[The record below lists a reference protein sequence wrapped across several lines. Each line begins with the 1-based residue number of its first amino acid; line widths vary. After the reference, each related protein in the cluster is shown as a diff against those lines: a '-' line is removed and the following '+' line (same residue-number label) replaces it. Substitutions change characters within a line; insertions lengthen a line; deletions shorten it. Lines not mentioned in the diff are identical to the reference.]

1 MGRYRKYKS
10 DKALREMV
18 EAYFASISRER
29 VVKEMYNTGQRD
41 EYGHWIYEWRPVTSD
56 AGVYMRERVYDIPP
70 TVGGLCAF
78 LRISRDTWNRYCD
91 RERYPQFAE
100 TTEWARE
107 QLLAWREQ
115 QLLVRGGKQ
124 IRGLLFD
131 LQANYGLS
139 ERRTV
144 ELGPKAAKAVASGAA
159 AMPLREREAL
169 LKEIAAEFSEGG
181 HGEPDAG
188 E

>member
-1 MGRYRKYKS
+1 
-10 DKALREMV
+10 MV
-18 EAYFASISRER
+18 ETYFASISRER
-29 VVKEMYNTGQRD
+29 IVTELVNTGCKD
-41 EYGHWIYEWRPVTSD
+41 AWGHWAYELRPVTND

-78 LRISRDTWNRYCD
+78 LNISRDTWSRYCD

-107 QLLAWREQ
+107 ELLLPPGQ
-115 QLLVRGGKQ
+115 QLLLLRGGKH

-139 ERRTV
+139 EKKTI
-144 ELGPKAAKAVASGAA
+144 ELGPKAAQAAAAGAA
-159 AMPLREREAL
+159 AMPLQEREAL
-169 LKEIAAEFSEGG
+169 LKEIAREFSEGG
-181 HGEPDAG
+181 DSEAG

>member
-10 DKALREMV
+10 DKELRRMV
-18 EAYFASISRER
+18 EAYFASISREKL
-29 VVKEMYNTGQRD
+29 VMEMYNTGTRD
-41 EYGHWIYEWRPVTSD
+41 SWGHFIFEWRPVNTD
-56 AGVYMRERVYDIPP
+56 EGTPMRERQFYVPP

-78 LRISRDTWNRYCD
+78 LNISRDTWERYCD
-91 RERYPQFAE
+91 REANPQFTE

-107 QLLAWREQ
+107 QLLAWREKE
-115 QLLVRGGKQ
+115 LLLRGGKQ

-139 ERRTV
+139 EKRTV
-144 ELGPKAAKAVASGAA
+144 ELGPKAAQAVAQRANI
-159 AMPLREREAL
+159 PLSERENL
-169 LKEIAAEFSEGG
+169 LKEIAAEFGG
-181 HGEPDAG
+181 ADGAEAG

>member
-18 EAYFASISRER
+18 ETYFASISRER
-29 VVKEMYNTGQRD
+29 IVKELYNTGQKD
-41 EYGHWIYEWRPVTSD
+41 AWGHWIYELRPVTSD

-78 LRISRDTWNRYCD
+78 LNISRDTWNRYCD

-139 ERRTV
+139 EKRTV
-144 ELGPKAAKAVASGAA
+144 ELGPKAAQAVASGAA

-169 LKEIAAEFSEGG
+169 LKEIAREFSEGG
-181 HGEPDAG
+181 GSEAG
-188 E
+188 K

>member
-18 EAYFASISRER
+18 EMYFASISRER
-29 VVKEMYNTGQRD
+29 IVTELYNTGKKD
-41 EYGHWIYEWRPVTSD
+41 AWGHWKYELRPVTSD

-78 LRISRDTWNRYCD
+78 LNISRDTWNRYCD

-115 QLLVRGGKQ
+115 QLLVRGGKH

-139 ERRTV
+139 EKKTI
-144 ELGPKAAKAVASGAA
+144 ELGPKAAQAAAAGAA
-159 AMPLREREAL
+159 SMPLQEREAL
-169 LKEIAAEFSEGG
+169 LKEIASEFGGG
-181 HGEPDAG
+181 HGGPEAG

>member
-10 DKALREMV
+10 DKELRRMV
-18 EAYFASISRER
+18 ETYFASISRER
-29 VVKEMYNTGQRD
+29 IVTELVNTGRKD
-41 EYGHWIYEWRPVTSD
+41 AWGHWEYELRPVTND

-78 LRISRDTWNRYCD
+78 LNISRDTWNRYCD

-139 ERRTV
+139 EKRTV
-144 ELGPKAAKAVASGAA
+144 ELGPKAAQAAAAGAA
-159 AMPLREREAL
+159 AMPLQEREAL
-169 LKEIAAEFSEGG
+169 LKEIAREFSEGG
-181 HGEPDAG
+181 DSEAG